1 MKIFINAATENLANS
16 ICAALDDFDADIK
29 CCWDDETAAAE
40 DLSGYDAVIVST
52 PLRTEFGLN
61 YIAAVSRRTSGCIVA
76 LAKADIADDVQS
88 RIKFTGA
95 FVLSRPFS
103 KTALKQTLLVASYA
117 KENMARLEE
126 EKKRL
131 SRELDDVKTVN
142 RAKCCLIQYLNMTEN
157 QAHRH
162 IQRLAMDSRKTQRE
176 IADDILKT
184 YSGFTNV

>member
-1 MKIFINAATENLANS
+1 M
-16 ICAALDDFDADIK
+16 
-29 CCWDDETAAAE
+29 
-40 DLSGYDAVIVST
+40 
-52 PLRTEFGLN
+52 
-61 YIAAVSRRTSGCIVA
+61 
-76 LAKADIADDVQS
+76 
-88 RIKFTGA
+88 
-95 FVLSRPFS
+95 
-103 KTALKQTLLVASYA
+103 
-117 KENMARLEE
+117 
-126 EKKRL
+126 RL